1 MHLMSLATLNDY
13 PVNDTLDINLA
24 WLEMKIILKIKSKKE
39 IYRNSFA
46 IINLSLSTL
55 VLRHLSQL
63 LI

>member
-39 IYRNSFA
+39 IYKNSFA
-46 IINLSLSTL
+46 IIDLSLSTF
-55 VLRHLSQL
+55 ST
-63 LI
+63 